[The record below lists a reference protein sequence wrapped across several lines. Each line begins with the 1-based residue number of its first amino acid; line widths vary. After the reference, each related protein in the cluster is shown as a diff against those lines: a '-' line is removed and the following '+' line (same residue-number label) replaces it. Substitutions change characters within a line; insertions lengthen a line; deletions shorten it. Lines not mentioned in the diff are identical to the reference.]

1 MHPQAVQAVIIHG
14 LHVSDV
20 PKDTPSASAPPVSLP
35 INQTVNLQL
44 LVHSPVQHGHVCMS
58 TASHARSSAISIAYS
73 CWFWLALAHT

>member
-44 LVHSPVQHGHVCMS
+44 LVHSPVQHGMS
-58 TASHARSSAISIAYS
+58 ACPLQAM
-73 CWFWLALAHT
+73 LVQVP